1 MPTIPGIRR
10 TIALPSHDESSADS
24 SSRKLADGISNTI
37 LAPVAE
43 EANGDGKLTT
53 QKDEMPAGPPL
64 TTHSPPKPRR
74 DSTAILNAFTV
85 DVEDYFQVSAFE
97 KHIPRDQW
105 DRWESRVSANTH
117 RVLELLDRH
126 CVRATFFVLGWNA
139 ERHPELVR
147 EIHACGHE
155 IGSHGYWHR
164 LIYQQTPA
172 EFRADLRRSRDVLQ
186 EAIGRPVTAH
196 RAASFSITRQSLW
209 ALEILVEEGFLL
221 DSSVFPIRHDRYG
234 IPNAQPGPHRL
245 ETPAGPIWEFPPSVA
260 RLAGMNLPVGG
271 GGYFRLFPLPWTIY
285 CLRRINRAQRRP
297 VTFYVHPWELDPE
310 QPRIPAS
317 SRLSRFR
324 HYVNLSKNHRK
335 LDGLLRRFRFGR
347 LCDVIGRQT
356 ARDDSASVN
365 SAETAMEQAI
375 SR

>member
-1 MPTIPGIRR
+1 
-10 TIALPSHDESSADS
+10 
-24 SSRKLADGISNTI
+24 
-37 LAPVAE
+37 
-43 EANGDGKLTT
+43 
-53 QKDEMPAGPPL
+53 MPAGPPL

-172 EFRADLRRSRDVLQ
+172 EFRADL
-186 EAIGRPVTAH
+186 
-196 RAASFSITRQSLW
+196 
-209 ALEILVEEGFLL
+209 
-221 DSSVFPIRHDRYG
+221 
-234 IPNAQPGPHRL
+234 
-245 ETPAGPIWEFPPSVA
+245 
-260 RLAGMNLPVGG
+260 
-271 GGYFRLFPLPWTIY
+271 
-285 CLRRINRAQRRP
+285 
-297 VTFYVHPWELDPE
+297 
-310 QPRIPAS
+310 
-317 SRLSRFR
+317 
-324 HYVNLSKNHRK
+324 
-335 LDGLLRRFRFGR
+335 
-347 LCDVIGRQT
+347 
-356 ARDDSASVN
+356 
-365 SAETAMEQAI
+365 
-375 SR
+375 